1 MKEKVLDIEIHHD
14 TCQIVAHIDGSSD
27 PMECK
32 NEIMDLL
39 EDLGYFVDG
48 KWTWNSKLETMIL
61 TLNNVLASNK
71 NLRQSELKQT
81 EALK

>member
-39 EDLGYFVDG
+39 EDLGYFVEG
-48 KWTWNSKLETMIL
+48 KWTLEFKVGDDDPNAKQRL
-61 TLNNVLASNK
+61 G
-71 NLRQSELKQT
+71 QSQNTATKRKET
-81 EALK
+81 N